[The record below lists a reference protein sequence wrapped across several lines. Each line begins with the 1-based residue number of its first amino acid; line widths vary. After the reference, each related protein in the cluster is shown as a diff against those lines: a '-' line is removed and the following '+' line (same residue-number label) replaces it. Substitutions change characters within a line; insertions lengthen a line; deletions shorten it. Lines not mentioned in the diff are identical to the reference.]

1 MASEGTARD
10 CVPTRTAAGCVPW
23 DGVRGRSPRWPVQA
37 RDAFPAMAVGCLIR
51 TRWRSGRSNHGAESC
66 ADRQS
71 DGSLVPAQRLAH
83 QPRRR
88 IDRDCVP
95 GDSNCQNRH
104 DLGPRAA
111 SGCMRWL
118 GGTTPEVRVDLPAML
133 APEGGAWD
141 GVRMRFSA
149 ARLDAMTVGCV
160 PRDGARGPS
169 RRFRSHQDG
178 VRMRALGWRPRAFPV
193 LACPGM
199 GCAPCDG
206 ARMPDSRMMAVR
218 PRQSRG

>member
-1 MASEGTARD
+1 MS
-10 CVPTRTAAGCVPW
+10 
-23 DGVRGRSPRWPVQA
+23 
-37 RDAFPAMAVGCLIR
+37 
-51 TRWRSGRSNHGAESC
+51 
-66 ADRQS
+66 
-71 DGSLVPAQRLAH
+71 AQRVAH

-118 GGTTPEVRVDLPAML
+118 GGTTPEARDDLPAML
-133 APEGGAWD
+133 APEGAAWD

-160 PRDGARGPS
+160 PWDGVRGPS

-178 VRMRALGWRPRAFPV
+178 PGMRCLGWRPQAFPA
-193 LACPGM
+193 LACPGT
-199 GCAPCDG
+199 GCVPRDR
-206 ARMPDSRMMAVR
+206 ARMPDSDALAVGAQ
-218 PRQSRG
+218 QSRG